1 VLNAPARAKVLQFK
15 LANVTALVSEMHCK
29 LHDPFCQALN
39 SPASN
44 PKTDRT
50 TGEEVEQFNSCAST
64 WTNTRNM
71 GSAASIEEIT
81 SNTMYWNRI
90 KHQGQAKSLR
100 ERHDRTSTRL
110 KEDESKLEAV
120 KEELSRRFPTVDIS
134 FETAYRDHRV
144 VAEEQSQRLRRLKK
158 DAPVVE
164 YLKLQQRLED
174 AKKLSDFVASS
185 SNPERLV
192 FDDDGTRLSLL
203 HENAKAIVDDISR
216 MEARV
221 TTLKKEMLKD
231 LKLPE
236 GEELPLDHLK
246 EAKGRA
252 ASEAMEKLQ
261 DDMEAYSRLCLNH
274 RAVIDKAV
282 KKDRDR
288 FSKKISKLKATLKK
302 VIKNYIEVSTIAPMG
317 VAYRLEEDEDA
328 LFKSLMEG
336 VYPWTE
342 ARAARHQSGDNI
354 VKKIGVQSTMNLIEA
369 HVRVMRGKNELTNLQ
384 EEAENY
390 ISYYLAKRDRLLQGL
405 RNEIV
410 SDLQEDAGT
419 TDDDALEDNNL
430 RYIATFAD
438 RRRCPAFFGGH
449 SAIMKSA
456 KAVCDLQVSRARD
469 LWGHRFEVLA
479 SLGPLSSIAAD
490 TSICGECEDVI
501 AAGDGKACRMC
512 GDLLHLGCMSSCDV
526 DGFELDGPQGHQVMS
541 VRYTHIP
548 GVEGAYHEVE
558 YCTKC
563 ASHVLGLETMLGERV
578 ASMYPDEEE

>member
-1 VLNAPARAKVLQFK
+1 VEAFLKEIQEEGLEYGNEGHINILSFRRAFAEFEFCTAEVRHTYGLQDDIGCPACGPEPRSIHLDGNHKLFTRNRNYEAWRPPYHRSAHLFRDDMAVVPSGSSRMRPLFHDDTSVLDFVELCDTARGVQTVEHSECGGKVWKAGSDKKKVHADKHYTGRMFGVCKHTCALSATNIIKTGERYGYAFYLLVQEFGPRNLKFSHIDVNCLHTPWREFTTNAFQTSTNPTVLNAPARAKVLQFK

-216 MEARV
+216 MEARYV
-221 TTLKKEMLKD
+221 YCISM
-231 LKLPE
+231 
-236 GEELPLDHLK
+236 
-246 EAKGRA
+246 
-252 ASEAMEKLQ
+252 
-261 DDMEAYSRLCLNH
+261 
-274 RAVIDKAV
+274 V
-282 KKDRDR
+282 
-288 FSKKISKLKATLKK
+288 SK
-302 VIKNYIEVSTIAPMG
+302 
-317 VAYRLEEDEDA
+317 
-328 LFKSLMEG
+328 
-336 VYPWTE
+336 
-342 ARAARHQSGDNI
+342 
-354 VKKIGVQSTMNLIEA
+354 
-369 HVRVMRGKNELTNLQ
+369 
-384 EEAENY
+384 
-390 ISYYLAKRDRLLQGL
+390 
-405 RNEIV
+405 
-410 SDLQEDAGT
+410 
-419 TDDDALEDNNL
+419 
-430 RYIATFAD
+430 
-438 RRRCPAFFGGH
+438 
-449 SAIMKSA
+449 
-456 KAVCDLQVSRARD
+456 
-469 LWGHRFEVLA
+469 
-479 SLGPLSSIAAD
+479 
-490 TSICGECEDVI
+490 
-501 AAGDGKACRMC
+501 
-512 GDLLHLGCMSSCDV
+512 
-526 DGFELDGPQGHQVMS
+526 
-541 VRYTHIP
+541 
-548 GVEGAYHEVE
+548 
-558 YCTKC
+558 
-563 ASHVLGLETMLGERV
+563 
-578 ASMYPDEEE
+578 